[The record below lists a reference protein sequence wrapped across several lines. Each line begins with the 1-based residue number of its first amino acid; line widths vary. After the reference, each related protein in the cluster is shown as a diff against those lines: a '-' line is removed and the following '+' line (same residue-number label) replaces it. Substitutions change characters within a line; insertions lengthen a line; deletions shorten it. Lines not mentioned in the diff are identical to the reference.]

1 MKLSVDTTYR
11 SKEKELMDDLQ
22 MDGEL
27 LYDTLDKIAEIN
39 KLLGGNKVVLSGLDF
54 LLKNSNNKTPI
65 TIVDLGCGNGAMLR
79 TLAVYARKKKL
90 KFTLIGI
97 DANAHTLAYAETL
110 SQDFE
115 EIQYKNIDVFS
126 KEFDALSFDIVVATL
141 FMHHFD
147 EQEILSLVQQSST
160 KATIGVVI
168 NDLHRHWMS
177 YYLFKVF
184 SLFFGNKMTRHDGAI
199 SILRGFKKD
208 ELATLAKQINN
219 TSFIRWKWAF
229 RYQWIIQN

>member
-1 MKLSVDTTYR
+1 MKLRIHTAYR

-22 MDGEL
+22 LDGAL
-27 LYDTLDKIAEIN
+27 LYDTLDKIAGIN
-39 KLLGGNKVVLSGLDF
+39 KLLGGNKVVLSGIDF
-54 LLKNSNNKTPI
+54 LLKDSNSKAPI

-79 TLAVYARKKKL
+79 TLAMYARKKKL
-90 KFTLIGI
+90 KFQLIGI
-97 DANAHTLAYAETL
+97 DANVHTLEYAESL
-110 SQDFE
+110 SQDFD

-126 KEFDALSFDIVVATL
+126 KEFDTISYDIVVATL

-147 EQEILSLVQQSST
+147 EREILSLVQQSSAKT
-160 KATIGVVI
+160 TIGVVI
-168 NDLHRHWMS
+168 NDLHRHWLS

-199 SILRGFKKD
+199 SILRGFKKE
-208 ELATLAKQINN
+208 ELVKLAKHINY
-219 TSFIRWKWAF
+219 TSFIKWKWAF